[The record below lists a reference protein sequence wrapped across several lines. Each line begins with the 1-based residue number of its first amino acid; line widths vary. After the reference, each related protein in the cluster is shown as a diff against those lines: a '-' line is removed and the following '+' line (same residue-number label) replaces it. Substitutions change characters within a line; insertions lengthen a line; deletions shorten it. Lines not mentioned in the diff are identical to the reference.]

1 MEIDYDRRSQKRKD
15 FIINEFK
22 INGVQ
27 LNSLTA
33 VYQMVLFSDEMLKRI
48 SNRKFKKLIRAV
60 VESIKID
67 MATFTGIESLDKGG
81 QDELL

>member
-15 FIINEFK
+15 FIVNEFK
-22 INGVQ
+22 INRVQ

-33 VYQMVLFSDEMLKRI
+33 MYQMVLFSDETLKRI

-60 VESIKID
+60 VESIKIER
-67 MATFTGIESLDKGG
+67 AAFTKIESLDKGG
-81 QDELL
+81 QDGLL